1 MLAPPCSLAPKV
13 QVHETSSIPSRCLPS
28 CHCVVMHVLPRYTNY
43 VWKQQNKQIL
53 SIPSSCC
60 KPIWLQNLS
69 TYIPPAALKQEPDF
83 RRTILTKAIPQ
94 LLASQ
99 EDPTT
104 EIVDV
109 VELATTNIVRLCK
122 ECLCNR
128 FRPFSFFQHLST
140 SFNPDSTEERPMGR
154 RLGSPILSFRERG
167 QNKIDTHTFAR
178 SHYWWLTRNSCGS

>member
-1 MLAPPCSLAPKV
+1 MLQAYLVA
-13 QVHETSSIPSRCLPS
+13 
-28 CHCVVMHVLPRYTNY
+28 
-43 VWKQQNKQIL
+43 
-53 SIPSSCC
+53 
-60 KPIWLQNLS
+60 KPFNL
-69 TYIPPAALKQEPDF
+69 PPAALKQEPDF

-109 VELATTNIVRLCK
+109 VELATTKIVRLCK

-140 SFNPDSTEERPMGR
+140 LILQR
-154 RLGSPILSFRERG
+154 RDLWAE
-167 QNKIDTHTFAR
+167 D
-178 SHYWWLTRNSCGS
+178 